1 MIKRLL
7 KDITLT
13 FKYPEALEE
22 LQPIL
27 YPESDE
33 DTAKAKEA
41 SDNAQKKAKDSD
53 ATEKYNEQQSK

>member
-1 MIKRLL
+1 M
-7 KDITLT
+7 
-13 FKYPEALEE
+13 ES
-22 LQPIL
+22 IL